1 MIPAPGGV
9 SATEHPPTP
18 ERSKNMRVEIW
29 SDIACPWCYIGKARF
44 EKGLADFAHRDDIE
58 VVHRSFELD
67 PNRPKGDTAPVI
79 DMLAKKYG
87 RTLDE
92 ARAMEAH
99 VASNAHSEG
108 LEYRTEGRDHGN
120 TFDIHR
126 LLHLAKE
133 RGRQNELLDLAY
145 RANFAEERSVFDTET
160 LVRLGVEAGLDETE
174 VRSVLADERVRGRG
188 TGGRARSGRTRRERC
203 AVLRPRPPLRHLR
216 RAARRGLHPGPG
228 TGLAGPGAA
237 ADRRRRRRVRRRR
250 HLRRISEA
258 WGFPLKV
265 CN

>member
-1 MIPAPGGV
+1 
-9 SATEHPPTP
+9 
-18 ERSKNMRVEIW
+18 MRVEIW

-174 VRSVLADERVRGRG
+174 VRSVLADESAYADAVRADEREAAELGANGVPFFVLDRRYG
-188 TGGRARSGRTRRERC
+188 ISGGQPAEVFTQALEQAWQGQ
-203 AVLRPRPPLRHLR
+203 ALQPI
-216 RAARRGLHPGPG
+216 GGD
-228 TGLAGPGAA
+228 AA
-237 ADRRRRRRVRRRR
+237 ACDVD
-250 HLRRISEA
+250 
-258 WGFPLKV
+258 GTCDV
-265 CN
+265 